1 MGLKIKDRMD
11 IEATNRTA
19 AIAGIW
25 SSMGLVPFDAWIEQ
39 AKFGSV
45 LTYNLTWL
53 LGSAAF
59 FFLPVFFLVIGR
71 NTGAFGRTW
80 ILDPKERAEYWI
92 VVKRMFVWFV
102 SAGVAGGLVAA
113 ALNNLSAR

>member
-1 MGLKIKDRMD
+1 MY
-11 IEATNRTA
+11 IEPTNRTA

-45 LTYNLTWL
+45 LTYNLMWL
-53 LGSAAF
+53 SGSAVF
-59 FFLPVFFLVIGR
+59 FFLPVLFFVIGR
-71 NTGAFGRTW
+71 NTGAFSRAW
-80 ILDPKERAEYWI
+80 ILDHKERAAYWI

-102 SAGVAGGLVAA
+102 SAGAAGGAR
-113 ALNNLSAR
+113 LSRREHPLRSVVDD